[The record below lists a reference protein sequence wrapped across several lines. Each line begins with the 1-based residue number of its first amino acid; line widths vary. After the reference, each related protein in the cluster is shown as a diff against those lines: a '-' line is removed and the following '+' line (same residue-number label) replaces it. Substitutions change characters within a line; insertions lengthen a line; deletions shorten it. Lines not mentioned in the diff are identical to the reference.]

1 MGVSEV
7 RSNLIKMLGSIE
19 DERLLRAVYDFL
31 KEHENEES
39 GSFWASLSE
48 AQKNEINLAYK
59 ESEEDATLPKWEDI
73 KNKY

>member
-31 KEHENEES
+31 KEHDNEES
-39 GSFWASLSE
+39 GSFWASLTE
-48 AQKNEINLAYK
+48 EQKNEIYLAYN
-59 ESEEDATLPKWEDI
+59 ESEDDANVAKWEDI
-73 KNKY
+73 RNKY